1 MLGTI
6 TEQTSQRLMME
17 RRYDL
22 DHDLFLRDHTLGNA
36 PSASDPSLT
45 GLAVIPFTFSMELV
59 AQLAM
64 RLSGRSDRVVVSIEH
79 SRGSRW
85 LSLDDL
91 SVTLR
96 MVAEASASNADA
108 IPLRTRSEERRDGQT
123 SVSKCR

>member
-1 MLGTI
+1 
-6 TEQTSQRLMME
+6 MME

-85 LSLDDL
+85 LSLDDG

-96 MVAEASASNADA
+96 M
-108 IPLRTRSEERRDGQT
+108 RSEEHT
-123 SVSKCR
+123 SELQSLMRISYAVSCLKNKKK

>member
-64 RLSGRSDRVVVSIEH
+64 PLSGRSDRVVVSIEH
-79 SRGSRW
+79 SA
-85 LSLDDL
+85 
-91 SVTLR
+91 
-96 MVAEASASNADA
+96 M
-108 IPLRTRSEERRDGQT
+108 PRSEERRVGKGCGST
-123 SVSKCR
+123 CRTRGWPYN

>member
-1 MLGTI
+1 MVPSPLAAPQPSAPGAPPAPSPAASNSALDPAFPMLGTI

-64 RLSGRSDRVVVSIEH
+64 RLSDRDRKSTRLN
-79 SRGSRW
+79 SRH
-85 LSLDDL
+85 
-91 SVTLR
+91 
-96 MVAEASASNADA
+96 
-108 IPLRTRSEERRDGQT
+108 
-123 SVSKCR
+123 